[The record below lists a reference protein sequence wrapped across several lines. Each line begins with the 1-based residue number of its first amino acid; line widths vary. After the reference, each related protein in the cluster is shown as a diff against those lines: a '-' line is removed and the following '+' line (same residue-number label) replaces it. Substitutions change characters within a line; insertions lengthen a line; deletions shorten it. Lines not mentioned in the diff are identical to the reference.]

1 MSDRTATI
9 QRETKE
15 TRIELTLDLDGSGQV
30 RAETGIGF
38 LDHMLDHLGRH
49 SLSDLAVRAGG
60 DLEVD
65 DHHTVEDVGATIG
78 GALREALGEKAGI
91 ARYGAALLPMDETL
105 ARVCVDLSGRPGCW
119 CRLPPGRTI
128 GTFDVELVEVFLS
141 ALARGAALTLHV
153 DLLAGRNAHHIAEAV
168 FKGLGRALGE
178 ATRVDPRRRG
188 VPSTKGSL

>member
-1 MSDRTATI
+1 MKNREASVRRTTS
-9 QRETKE
+9 ETEVKV
-15 TRIELTLDLDGSGQV
+15 RLDVDGSGAATIDTQ
-30 RAETGIGF
+30 IGF
-38 LDHMLDHLGRH
+38 FDHMLALMSGHGLF
-49 SLSDLAVRAGG
+49 DLEVSARG
-60 DLEVD
+60 DREVD
-65 DHHTVEDVGATIG
+65 DHHTVEDVGTTIG
-78 GALREALGEKAGI
+78 RALRETLGEKAGI